1 MPRFGPYKF
10 YNGEISLF
18 FDSDEHVYVRQ
29 DGEEFTPVI
38 GVTSALKIIDRSEYL
53 IPWAA
58 KTVATKMKRIMP
70 AMTQDGW
77 DYYTVSLRVEEFEEL
92 VDAAKKAP
100 REILTDAGDVG
111 TAAHQTLEDSIKF
124 AIQTNKGVVEKLINL
139 PEDGRAV
146 QCCNAAFDWM
156 NQHKARFLS
165 TERKI
170 YSRKYEYAGTMD
182 GTAVVSSCAKPEC
195 CPVHF
200 TDSYSIIDWKSSNQL
215 SVSYAYQVAAYWQ
228 ALEEEDTDRSVSDA
242 FILRLGK
249 EDGKFEPWHLS
260 GDDLLA
266 DSDTFE
272 ICLYLT
278 RRHDATKKRISAA
291 NKERAAR
298 KRAAK
303 KEAKGK
309 EASGD

>member
-38 GVTSALKIIDRSEYL
+38 GVTSALKIIDKSEYL
-53 IPWAA
+53 LPWGCKRMGIKLKATMPKILMEDWEDYTKSIPW
-58 KTVATKMKRIMP
+58 
-70 AMTQDGW
+70 Q
-77 DYYTVSLRVEEFEEL
+77 EFEDL
-92 VDAAKKAP
+92 VDAAKKAHK
-100 REILTDAGDVG
+100 EILQDAGDVG

-156 NQHKARFLS
+156 NQHKTRFLS

-170 YSRKYEYAGTMD
+170 YSREHDFAGTMD
-182 GTAVVSSCAKPEC
+182 GTGIVSSCKDRVKC
-195 CPVHF
+195 CPSPF
-200 TDSYSIIDWKSSNQL
+200 TDRQSLIDWKSSNQL
-215 SVSYAYQVAAYWQ
+215 SVSYAYQVAAYWGAQ
-228 ALEEEDTDRSVSDA
+228 VEELKSPITDA
-242 FILRLGK
+242 CILRLGK
-249 EDGKFEPWHLS
+249 EQGDFEPWHLS
-260 GDDLLA
+260 HEDLVA
-266 DSDTFE
+266 DYETF
-272 ICLYLT
+272 LSFLTAT

-291 NKERAAR
+291 NKERTAR

-303 KEAKGK
+303 KEAK
-309 EASGD
+309 A